1 MTLYLKNIKKFW
13 KSPVEDMTND
23 TKAINILKRHKIDNM
38 EQLYEVMENNTIGEL
53 KGMGG
58 VRLKTIKSAFVE
70 HYLNFLDEDE
80 IVEFFRRG
88 ITPSEALD
96 VITSEMEKKDNLEC
110 RRMGLCDVCIE
121 KGCEGDI
128 YG

>member
-1 MTLYLKNIKKFW
+1 MTLYLKNIEKFW

-38 EQLYEVMENNTIGEL
+38 ERLYELLENGKIEEL

-70 HYLNFLDEDE
+70 HYLNFLTEDE

-88 ITPSEALD
+88 LTPSEALD
-96 VITSEMEKKDNLEC
+96 VAERCQHEM
-110 RRMGLCDVCIE
+110 
-121 KGCEGDI
+121 
-128 YG
+128 

>member
-23 TKAINILKRHKIDNM
+23 SKAINILKRHKIDNM
-38 EQLYEVMENNTIGEL
+38 EQLYDVLETKEIENL
-53 KGMGG
+53 KGMG
-58 VRLKTIKSAFVE
+58 VIRLNIIKSAFVE

-80 IVEFFRRG
+80 IVEFFHRG

-96 VITSEMEKKDNLEC
+96 VVERCQHEM
-110 RRMGLCDVCIE
+110 
-121 KGCEGDI
+121 
-128 YG
+128 